1 MRRPMPPLG
10 GGNMKIVATAD
21 AVLASDLWL
30 TTGTIARN
38 AVVWIS
44 ATHNSDLVS
53 GVSNPGEQFR
63 QAGCEIS
70 LRYTDDVI
78 ANQSVQVR
86 K

>member
-1 MRRPMPPLG
+1 
-10 GGNMKIVATAD
+10 MKIVATAD

-30 TTGTIARN
+30 ATAIMART

-44 ATHNSDLVS
+44 ATPHSHLIS

-78 ANQSVQVR
+78 TNQSVQVR